1 MRTRAFL
8 ALAALI
14 CTFTQAADALD
25 LPPIGIIDFHGLRA
39 HSEAEVRKLL
49 PFREGDDIP
58 PVPAKAIGDAVA
70 GALHV
75 PQVGLSYVCCTPDQ
89 KTIVFVGIAETA
101 PSSWQEAPEG
111 PARLPESMIRAY
123 EQFMGVIFELIKSGS
138 HAPADHSQGHY
149 LDPRPPLRAIQE
161 GFVAFARNEAGL
173 VQQVLAES
181 ADPAHRSVAAML
193 AGYMPD
199 KAAAATVLSRAAL
212 DPDSGVR
219 NNATRALAIIAEYAH
234 EHPDLGIRIEVAP
247 FIDMLNSHTWT
258 DLNKGIFLL
267 DKLASRDPALLA
279 ELRRKARPA
288 LIDICRWKSGGH
300 AEPGCAVLRRVE
312 GLPDRPGP
320 EGRDEILRQVDG
332 T

>member
-1 MRTRAFL
+1 MRTRLFL
-8 ALAALI
+8 ALAALT
-14 CTFTQAADALD
+14 CTFTQAADARD

-39 HSEAEVRKLL
+39 HSEAAVRKLL
-49 PFREGDDIP
+49 PFKEGDDIP
-58 PVPAKAIGDAVA
+58 QVPEKAIGDAIA
-70 GALHV
+70 DTLRV

-101 PSSWQEAPEG
+101 PSSWRKAPEG

-123 EQFMGVIFELIKSGS
+123 EQFMSVIFELIKSGS
-138 HAPADHSQGHY
+138 HAPSDHSQGHY

-161 GFVAFARNEAGL
+161 GFVTFARTEAGL

-181 ADPAHRSVAAML
+181 SDPTHRSVAAML

-199 KAAAATVLSRAAL
+199 KAVAATVLSRAAL

-219 NNATRALAIIAEYAH
+219 NNATRALAIIVEYAH
-234 EHPDLGIRIEVAP
+234 EHPDLGIRIEAAP
-247 FIDMLNSHTWT
+247 FIDMLNSPTWT
-258 DLNKGIFLL
+258 DLNKGIFFL
-267 DKLASRDPALLA
+267 DTLASRDPELLA

-288 LIDICRWKSGGH
+288 LIDICRWKSEGH
-300 AEPGCAVLRRVE
+300 AAPGCAVLRRVE

-320 EGRDEILRQVDG
+320 EGREEILRRVDG
-332 T
+332 L